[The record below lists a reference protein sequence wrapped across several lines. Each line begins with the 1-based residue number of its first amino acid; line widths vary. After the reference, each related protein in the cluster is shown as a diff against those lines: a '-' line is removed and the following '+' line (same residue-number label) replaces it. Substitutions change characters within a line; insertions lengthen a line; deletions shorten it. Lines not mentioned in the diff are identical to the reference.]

1 MGYKMP
7 MNDEKRPNVKKLLPE
22 GWRLFEIV
30 GAVESTSKS
39 GNQMFII
46 TAKDVETGYEDTWY
60 AVAEPK
66 KRWFLKTILAACGC
80 AASED
85 GVYDWELSDIL
96 NKSISGLV
104 EHEDNEWINRDGETV
119 TNKQHK
125 VVEVQEIGWDD

>member
-1 MGYKMP
+1 MEHNMK
-7 MNDEKRPNVKKLLPE
+7 DEKRPNIKKLLPE

-30 GAVESTSKS
+30 DAEEQTSKS
-39 GNQMFII
+39 GNQMIVI
-46 TAKDVETGYEDTWY
+46 TAKDMETGYEDTWY

-66 KRWFLKTILAACGC
+66 KRWFLKTILDACGC

-104 EHEDNEWINRDGETV
+104 EHEDNKWINRNGDEV
-119 TNKQHK
+119 IQQQHK
-125 VVEVQEIGWDD
+125 IVEVQEVAWDEK